1 MNFGFGLLL
10 AIVVSTCDA
19 VRVQDLLTRIAG
31 VQLARKARMSPT
43 QVSGDHPQST
53 PVPVH
58 VDSLPRVQ
66 LTDREFKMLM
76 DQAFTN

>member
-31 VQLARKARMSPT
+31 VQLARKART
-43 QVSGDHPQST
+43 QVSSDHPQST